1 MGKRKFNV
9 SMDIINV
16 KKHKS
21 NFDDISEDN
30 YKDIREKAY
39 ELYEECVAYSAFPVS
54 DSKKEMRND

>member
-1 MGKRKFNV
+1 MGKHKFNV

-30 YKDIREKAY
+30 YKAIREKAY

-54 DSKKEMRND
+54 DSK

>member
-21 NFDDISEDN
+21 NFDDISEDDYN
-30 YKDIREKAY
+30 ACKSCGVPVFTANCWLVCPFRK
-39 ELYEECVAYSAFPVS
+39 YEEAH
-54 DSKKEMRND
+54 NDR